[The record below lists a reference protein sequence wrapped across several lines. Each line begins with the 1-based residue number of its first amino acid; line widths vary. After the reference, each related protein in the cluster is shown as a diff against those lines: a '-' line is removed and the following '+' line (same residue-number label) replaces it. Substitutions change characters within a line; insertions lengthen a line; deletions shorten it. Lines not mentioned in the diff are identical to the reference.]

1 MKKTYTLRSLLALI
15 VSKLWF
21 IMLMTFLLTAGSFL
35 VSKFAVSPKYESY
48 TTLYVKNNNA
58 AGTNVNPDANVDL
71 NDLNTAKSLAATYI
85 TVLKSNSVMEQV
97 VEKMEEKYT
106 VRELSQYFAVRKNK
120 VIIASV
126 GNCFSMSSVDGTEV
140 IKITATT
147 LNPQISADLCNTMA
161 EIAPSF
167 LIRIVGAGSVEIIDE
182 AKPSERAVSPQV
194 RLITLIGFIIGLH
207 AGLLI
212 VLFVDYFDDTI
223 KESEELAIRYK
234 KAVLSEV
241 QELEPDS
248 AIDRKKKPRISLL
261 PLLTDDTIPFYISE
275 SSNPSEGKSTT
286 ASNIALALAQ
296 TGARVLLIDADM
308 RKPVQHKTFKVSN
321 SKGLS
326 TLIIQRSTY
335 EQAINKDIANN
346 LDLLPSGPIPP
357 NPSELLAS
365 EQFKSIIKRVTEDY
379 EFIIIDTPPINIV
392 SDTMVLNDSISGI
405 LLVLKYGETTYQDV
419 NKCMKY
425 IGLAKANLLGFVL
438 NEIHR
443 SHGRDYFSYK
453 YRYKDY
459 GGYGYGYRQSKEA
472 AGKAAKEEEEA
483 ANEEADNE
491 NSEDEE

>member
-1 MKKTYTLRSLLALI
+1 M
-15 VSKLWF
+15 
-21 IMLMTFLLTAGSFL
+21 
-35 VSKFAVSPKYESY
+35 
-48 TTLYVKNNNA
+48 
-58 AGTNVNPDANVDL
+58 
-71 NDLNTAKSLAATYI
+71 
-85 TVLKSNSVMEQV
+85 
-97 VEKMEEKYT
+97 
-106 VRELSQYFAVRKNK
+106 
-120 VIIASV
+120 
-126 GNCFSMSSVDGTEV
+126 
-140 IKITATT
+140 
-147 LNPQISADLCNTMA
+147 
-161 EIAPSF
+161 
-167 LIRIVGAGSVEIIDE
+167 
-182 AKPSERAVSPQV
+182 
-194 RLITLIGFIIGLH
+194 
-207 AGLLI
+207 
-212 VLFVDYFDDTI
+212 
-223 KESEELAIRYK
+223 
-234 KAVLSEV
+234 
-241 QELEPDS
+241 
-248 AIDRKKKPRISLL
+248 
-261 PLLTDDTIPFYISE
+261 
-275 SSNPSEGKSTT
+275 T
-286 ASNIALALAQ
+286 ASNIAITLAMTEAK
-296 TGARVLLIDADM
+296 VLLIDADM